1 MRLENLKIYFCNILT
16 TPSEAQ
22 TKIGLTNEKKHQK
35 NIQDVIFSW
44 WMLFWVWHQ
53 IRLNQNQ
60 VTWSEATNYRH
71 LGTFLISPAVNWNSS
86 RLITLSPFWKKSN
99 TYNCIYIFLT
109 HNITKIKYPPQ
120 LFQVDSIGNLFEL
133 NLIFTTF

>member
-44 WMLFWVWHQ
+44 
-53 IRLNQNQ
+53 
-60 VTWSEATNYRH
+60 
-71 LGTFLISPAVNWNSS
+71 
-86 RLITLSPFWKKSN
+86 
-99 TYNCIYIFLT
+99 
-109 HNITKIKYPPQ
+109 
-120 LFQVDSIGNLFEL
+120 
-133 NLIFTTF
+133 